1 MAKKIEKKRAM
12 VTTLPFSRDQ
22 LFEVL
27 ERHPEI
33 VSVIDDDS
41 FAIRNEEDF
50 K

>member
-1 MAKKIEKKRAM
+1 M